1 MLHPGAG
8 GWFTQQHWPLTPQ
21 SHRWTAHYYY
31 HEPVNMTERL
41 AIAQA
46 TAFAR
51 DSGMEDFMI
60 MARQQKGLASGA
72 TDSFYYGEAEMLP
85 RHRAAVIRSVLDGVP
100 TLMRSVACP
109 PARTSLV
116 TGTRAPV
123 RVEPGGR
130 PPLHTTPH

>member
-31 HEPVNMTERL
+31 PEPVNMTERL

-60 MARQQKGLASGA
+60 MARQQKAPASGA
-72 TDSFYYGEAEMLP
+72 ADTSYYGAAAKLP
-85 RHRAAVIRSVLDGVP
+85 RPLAAVIRFHPCGV
-100 TLMRSVACP
+100 TAVS
-109 PARTSLV
+109 
-116 TGTRAPV
+116 
-123 RVEPGGR
+123 
-130 PPLHTTPH
+130 

>member
-41 AIAQA
+41 ALAQA

-51 DSGMEDFMI
+51 DSGMEDFMV
-60 MARQQKGLASGA
+60 MARHQKGLASGA
-72 TDSFYYGEAEMLP
+72 TARFYDGEADWP
-85 RHRAAVIRSVLDGVP
+85 TRKRNGVVQAKYGHIRYNYGGGP
-100 TLMRSVACP
+100 T
-109 PARTSLV
+109 
-116 TGTRAPV
+116 
-123 RVEPGGR
+123 
-130 PPLHTTPH
+130 HK